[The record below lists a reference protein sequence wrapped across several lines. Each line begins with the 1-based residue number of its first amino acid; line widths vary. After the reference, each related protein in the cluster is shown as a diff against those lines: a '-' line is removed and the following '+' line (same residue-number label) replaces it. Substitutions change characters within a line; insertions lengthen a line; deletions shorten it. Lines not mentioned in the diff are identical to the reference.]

1 MADRTKKAFRSS
13 VHGFKRKDVNEFILE
28 LSKRY
33 SEIES
38 EFREKIAALEAENK
52 KLSSRLAVAEA
63 ELRAADAKAKAPED
77 KPVPEDAKKAAAAL
91 SEIKRMRSKLKKQ
104 VREIESKY
112 GDVLP
117 VPEKREKN
125 ESAPAETPK
134 CTEIEEKPEP
144 DKPSEHALSEEINV
158 KKAEPA
164 ASVEEQEPAAGVEEP
179 EPASSVEEPEPAAGG
194 KEPESAAGGE
204 EPESA
209 AGGEEPE
216 PAVGGEQ
223 PVPPSDDFET
233 YLDEFRSSTAA
244 LFSEFDKKYGTK
256 FSGGDDK

>member
-134 CTEIEEKPEP
+134 RTEIEEKPEP

-158 KKAEPA
+158 KEAEPA
-164 ASVEEQEPAAGVEEP
+164 ASVEEQEPAAG
-179 EPASSVEEPEPAAGG
+179 
-194 KEPESAAGGE
+194 GE

-209 AGGEEPE
+209 A
-216 PAVGGEQ
+216 GGEQ

-244 LFSEFDKKYGTK
+244 LFSEFDKKYGAKISDDKKHETK
-256 FSGGDDK
+256 ISRDKKHGTKISGGGKK